1 MRRKS
6 RADLIELINERL
18 DEIRREASQEQTHAI
33 REVQQLVV
41 GISEAEDS
49 RTDDR
54 DGLS

>member
-1 MRRKS
+1 MSRKP